1 MDSSRDARIFGSL
14 LLDIGIGLLKAG
26 SSGRRIRIT
35 LTNMA
40 SVYNYLIHPEIG
52 PKAISITLLDN
63 QYQPLFNG
71 TRSTNSYGVDF
82 KIMSAAERLTISI
95 SKRQWSMTEMTAEVN
110 RFLSLPKHPFI
121 WVLIAVS
128 MAGAAFCYTFGG
140 NFPEMAVTFAATC
153 CGLFLKHQLQKKSI
167 NVYAVTFLSA
177 FLASLCVGLLHI
189 LISGI
194 RLENT
199 YATCALFLI
208 PGVPLINSI
217 IDLVDG
223 NILYG
228 LERGLNAMIHA
239 LAIAFGLTA
248 TLYIFNLMG

>member
-1 MDSSRDARIFGSL
+1 MDSTQDARIFGSL

-35 LTNMA
+35 LTSMA
-40 SVYNYLIHPEIG
+40 AAYDYLIYPEIG
-52 PKAISITLLDN
+52 PKNISISLLDN
-63 QYQPLFNG
+63 QYQPVFNG
-71 TRSTNSYGVDF
+71 TRSTNTYGVDF
-82 KIMSAAERLTISI
+82 KIMSAAERLTISVK
-95 SKRQWSMTEMTAEVN
+95 KRKWSMTEMAAEVN

-121 WVLIAVS
+121 WVLLAVS
-128 MAGAAFCYTFGG
+128 TAGAAFCYTFGG
-140 NFPEMAVTFAATC
+140 SYAEMAVTFGGTC
-153 CGLFLKHQLQKKSI
+153 CGMFLKHSLQKRSI

-177 FLASLCVGLLHI
+177 LVASLFVGIFHV
-189 LISGI
+189 SVYGI
-194 RLENT
+194 RLENA

-228 LERGLNAMIHA
+228 LERGVNAMIHA
-239 LAIAFGLTA
+239 LAIAFGLTT
-248 TLYIFNLMG
+248 TLYIFNFVR